1 MTDSGARGLPWVEKY
16 RPRGLEELVGHEDVV
31 RTIERLV
38 GSGNMPHLLL
48 YGPPGTGKT
57 STILAAARRL
67 YGDGY
72 AAMVLELNAS
82 DERGIDVVRNQIKEF
97 ASSQKLFSSGLKLVV
112 LDEADAMTNAAQ
124 SALRRSLFQNHLRKT
139 HMHTCTNTKQQQ

>member
-1 MTDSGARGLPWVEKY
+1 MDSFFQRRDKSKGEGESKSGNSVPWVEKY
-16 RPRGLEELVGHEDVV
+16 RPARVDEVV
-31 RTIERLV
+31 AQDEAVHTLQRAATTLAL
-38 GSGNMPHLLL
+38 PHLLF
-48 YGPPGTGKT
+48 YGSPGTGKT

-124 SALRRSLFQNHLRKT
+124 SALRRSW
-139 HMHTCTNTKQQQ
+139 